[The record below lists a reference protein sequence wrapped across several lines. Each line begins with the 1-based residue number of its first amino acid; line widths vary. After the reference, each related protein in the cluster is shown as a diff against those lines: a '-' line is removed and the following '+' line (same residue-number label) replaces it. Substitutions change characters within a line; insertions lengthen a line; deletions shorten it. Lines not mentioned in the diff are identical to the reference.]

1 MANNR
6 RGRATTVATTLLA
19 GSIVA
24 AVAMR
29 ARRDPHGPRAV
40 VPPLELTPV
49 HRGGT
54 GEPLLLLHGIGA
66 IWRAWSPVLPYLE
79 PHHEVIVPTLHGHAG
94 GPDLDPAV
102 EPSVQALA
110 DGIEEEL
117 NHLGLE
123 KVHIA
128 GNSLGGWI
136 GIELARR
143 GRARSLVLLSPAGAW
158 RSPRRIRMTTHGV
171 RFSLG
176 ALARYSHRADA
187 IAKRRLLRWAM
198 LAGQVAHPHHVP
210 DESLVTYI
218 HASGQSPVVD
228 PLLRVLHLNAVDPL
242 PVDRDYP
249 VRLVWADRDR
259 VLPFKHFGSPM
270 LERLPGAELIRL
282 SGVGHVPMSDD
293 PAGVAK
299 LILEVTRAADSTRSA
314 AVSTQR
320 GDGHV
325 QQRR

>member
-1 MANNR
+1 MGDNHR
-6 RGRATTVATTLLA
+6 RSATTVA
-19 GSIVA
+19 A
-24 AVAMR
+24 AVLVGGALAAAALR
-29 ARRDPHGPRAV
+29 TRRDPQVPHAV

-49 HRGGT
+49 HRAGT
-54 GEPLLLLHGIGA
+54 GQPLLLLHGIGA

-94 GPDLDPAV
+94 GPDLDPEV

-110 DGIEEEL
+110 DGIEKEL
-117 NHLGLE
+117 DRLGLK

-158 RSPRRIRMTTHGV
+158 RSPRRIRMTSHGV

-176 ALARYSHRADA
+176 ALARYSDRADA

-210 DESLVTYI
+210 HESLVTYI

-249 VRLVWADRDR
+249 VRLVWADHDR

-293 PAGVAK
+293 PARVAK
-299 LILEVTRAADSTRSA
+299 LILEVTRAVDSA

>member
-1 MANNR
+1 MARKR
-6 RGRATTVATTLLA
+6 RAISVATALLA
-19 GSIVA
+19 GGAVA
-24 AVAMR
+24 ASVY
-29 ARRDPHGPRAV
+29 ARRASDQPRSGA
-40 VPPLELTPV
+40 PALELTPV

-54 GEPLLLLHGIGA
+54 GTPLLLLHGIGA

-94 GPDLDPAV
+94 GPPLDSEIV
-102 EPSVQALA
+102 PSVQALV

-117 NHLGLE
+117 DRLGLQ

-143 GRARSLVLLSPAGAW
+143 GRAQSLVLLSPAGAW
-158 RSPRRIRMTTHGV
+158 RSPRRLRATAHGV
-171 RFSLG
+171 RFSIG
-176 ALARYSHRADA
+176 ALAHYSSRAEA
-187 IAKRRLLRWAM
+187 MAERRLLHWAL
-198 LAGQVAHPHHVP
+198 LAGQVAHPHRVP
-210 DESLVTYI
+210 RESLVTFI
-218 HASGQSPVVD
+218 QASGRSPVVD
-228 PLLRVLHLNAVDPL
+228 PLLRVLHLYPLDPL
-242 PVDRDYP
+242 PADRDYP

-293 PAGVAK
+293 PARVAEM
-299 LILEVTRAADSTRSA
+299 ILEVTRAVDSA
-314 AVSTQR
+314 ATSAR
-320 GDGHV
+320 EG
-325 QQRR
+325 

>member
-1 MANNR
+1 MANYSR
-6 RGRATTVATTLLA
+6 RRAA
-19 GSIVA
+19 IVA
-24 AVAMR
+24 ATLAVGGVAAAVVV
-29 ARRDPHGPRAV
+29 ARRGTDPPRDAV
-40 VPPLELTPV
+40 VPLELTRM

-54 GEPLLLLHGIGA
+54 GQPLLLLHGIGA

-79 PHHEVIVPTLHGHAG
+79 PYHDVIVPTLHGHAG
-94 GPDLDPAV
+94 GPALDSELA
-102 EPSVQALA
+102 PSVEALV
-110 DGIEEEL
+110 DGIEAEL
-117 NHLGLE
+117 DRMGFE
-123 KVHIA
+123 RVHIA

-198 LAGQVAHPHHVP
+198 LAGQVAHPRHVP

-314 AVSTQR
+314 AASTQR
-320 GDGHV
+320 GDGIV

>member
-1 MANNR
+1 
-6 RGRATTVATTLLA
+6 VAVAVVA
-19 GSIVA
+19 GSAVA
-24 AVAMR
+24 AVTTR
-29 ARRDPHGPRAV
+29 ARRKADSPSATVSG
-40 VPPLELTPV
+40 LELTPS
-49 HRGGT
+49 HRGGS
-54 GEPLLLLHGIGA
+54 GQPLLLLHGIGA

-94 GPDLDPAV
+94 GPDLDPEVA
-102 EPSVQALA
+102 PSVQALA

-117 NHLGLE
+117 DRLGLK

-143 GRARSLVLLSPAGAW
+143 GRAQSLVLLSPAGAW
-158 RSPRRIRMTTHGV
+158 RSPRRIRMTSRGV

-176 ALARYSHRADA
+176 ALARYSHRAEA
-187 IAKRRLLRWAM
+187 IAERRLLRWAL

-210 DESLVTYI
+210 HESLVTYI

-228 PLLRVLHLNAVDPL
+228 PLLRVLHLN
-242 PVDRDYP
+242 PVDTLPAERDYP
-249 VRLVWADRDR
+249 VRLVWGERDL

-282 SGVGHVPMSDD
+282 EGVGHVPMSDA
-293 PAGVAK
+293 PGRVAE
-299 LILEVTRAADSTRSA
+299 LILEVTRAADRTRSA
-314 AVSTQR
+314 AAPAQKGESN
-320 GDGHV
+320 G